1 MAEIMLKNM
10 LSIDVEDYYHVSA
23 FEKISL
29 PSTWGDR
36 ESRVERNTDLIL
48 EILDESS
55 VKATF
60 FILGWVAEKLP
71 QLSKKIALKGHEV
84 ASHGYLHQRVA
95 LQDRTT
101 YREDIRRSKGILE
114 QQVGARSIRL

>member
-1 MAEIMLKNM
+1 MAEIMQKNM

-29 PSTWGDR
+29 PSTWKDR

-60 FILGWVAEKLP
+60 FILGWVAENIPNLVKAILE
-71 QLSKKIALKGHEV
+71 AGHEV

-95 LQDRTT
+95 LQERST
-101 YREDIRRSKGILE
+101 YRR
-114 QQVGARSIRL
+114 